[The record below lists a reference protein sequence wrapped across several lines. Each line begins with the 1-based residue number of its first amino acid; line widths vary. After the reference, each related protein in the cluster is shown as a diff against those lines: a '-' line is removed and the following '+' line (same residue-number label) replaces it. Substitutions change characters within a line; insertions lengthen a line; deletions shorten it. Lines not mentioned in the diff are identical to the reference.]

1 MTPPASHR
9 TFALLTV
16 LLTVILLVALALAL
30 LTWTWT
36 RPLPADA
43 VAATRTAQSYL
54 EGGAATPTPIP
65 TLAAVRGELLVCQR
79 QAVLALNARQLS
91 GAANLAA
98 DRELRLRWVSM
109 DWAVDTMG
117 DALPGVVLGLD
128 AALEVWKDGC
138 AFYDRVE
145 IEVYDRRKPADSGHA
160 QEQQV
165 LRLTVR
171 AQIDDLLRW
180 RAGEI
185 GDRELLERLEV
196 GRVEDWAIGR
206 VED

>member
-1 MTPPASHR
+1 MPSPAPR
-9 TFALLTV
+9 RAFVLLTALLTA
-16 LLTVILLVALALAL
+16 ILVFVLALAL
-30 LTWTWT
+30 LTWALT

-43 VAATRTAQSYL
+43 VAATRTAQPDPDDRP
-54 EGGAATPTPIP
+54 ATPTPIP
-65 TLAAVRGELLVCQR
+65 TLAAVSEELLVCQR
-79 QAVLALNARQLS
+79 QAALALNARQLV

-109 DWAVDTMG
+109 DWAVEALD

-145 IEVYDRRKPADSGHA
+145 IEVYDRRKPADSGRA
-160 QEQQV
+160 QKEQV

-171 AQIDDLLRW
+171 AQVDDLLRW

-185 GDRELLERLEV
+185 GDRELLGRLEV
-196 GRVEDWAIGR
+196 GRLED
-206 VED
+206 

>member
-1 MTPPASHR
+1 MTPPASRR
-9 TFALLTV
+9 TFV
-16 LLTVILLVALALAL
+16 LLTALLAAILVFVLALAL
-30 LTWTWT
+30 LTWAWT

-43 VAATRTAQSYL
+43 VAATRTAQLHL
-54 EGGAATPTPIP
+54 EDRGATPTPVP
-65 TLAAVRGELLVCQR
+65 TLAAVREELLVCQR
-79 QAVLALNARQLS
+79 QAGLALNARQLS

-109 DWAVDTMG
+109 DWAVDTLD

-128 AALEVWKDGC
+128 AALEVWQDGC

-145 IEVYDRRKPADSGHA
+145 IEVYDRRKPADSGRA

-171 AQIDDLLRW
+171 AQIDDLLHW

-185 GDRELLERLEV
+185 GDGELLERLEIV
-196 GRVEDWAIGR
+196 RLED
-206 VED
+206 

>member
-1 MTPPASHR
+1 MTSPASRR
-9 TFALLTV
+9 TFVFLTALLAA
-16 LLTVILLVALALAL
+16 ILVFVLALTL
-30 LTWTWT
+30 LTWALT

-43 VAATRTAQSYL
+43 VAATRAAQSYL
-54 EGGAATPTPIP
+54 EGRSATPTPIP
-65 TLAAVRGELLVCQR
+65 TLAAVNEELLVCQR
-79 QAVLALNARQLS
+79 QVALALNARQLA

-109 DWAVDTMG
+109 DWAVEALD

-128 AALEVWKDGC
+128 AALEVWKEGC
-138 AFYDRVE
+138 ALYDRVA
-145 IEVYDRRKPADSGHA
+145 IEVYDRREVAHRGRA

-171 AQIDDLLRW
+171 AQIDDLLKW

-196 GRVEDWAIGR
+196 ERVE
-206 VED
+206 E